1 MPATAGRP
9 AVQNKNAPTIV
20 GAQFPTS
27 ITIRYSNS
35 PVKEKDLLVVGQ
47 FESSES
53 RVVSRRSPLVYHF
66 FSVNAPQARPF
77 ILSGAKDLSVAS
89 ARCLRP
95 PL

>member
-35 PVKEKDLLVVGQ
+35 PVKEKDLRVMANSNPLNRAW
-47 FESSES
+47 FLAAHHSFTTSSLS
-53 RVVSRRSPLVYHF
+53 MRRRH
-66 FSVNAPQARPF
+66 A
-77 ILSGAKDLSVAS
+77 LSS
-89 ARCLRP
+89 
-95 PL
+95 